1 MRPKIPALMLLCIA
15 AAAVQGCIKNDIPYP
30 RLQGNITAFEVEG
43 QAAAAVIDS
52 AAMTVTVDLADTVDM
67 AQVRLLKFTLSDNTT
82 AEPASD
88 SGDVLDMR
96 TPLKYT
102 LTTWPDQHYE
112 WTVTA
117 VQTIE
122 RYIRAKNQ
130 IGEAKINPGE
140 YEAVLYIAEDNPL
153 EQVEITG
160 MQLGPSNSVITPDP
174 TTVHD
179 FTAPQKFTVTYRDV
193 TEEWTVTVM
202 PTEVTVTTSEADAWA
217 HFAYLYGMVPSGSE
231 APGFRYMKAGGSE
244 WTDVPA
250 ADVTVDGMN
259 VSALLRGLDPGADY
273 VYKIY
278 SGSLEGG
285 EVSFTTETAEQMPN
299 MGFDAWIKDDKSWFA
314 NQDLEDSYWWDSGNI
329 GANLIGEANPTSPED
344 SFLPE
349 VGKGEGKRA
358 ARLETVVVAI
368 KMAGGNIF
376 SGHFGD
382 VKGMGAEVFFG
393 RPFETRPL
401 RLTGWY
407 SYVPKSI
414 DNVDPPSGVNL
425 PFDRNTIKGQ
435 MDCCHIFVYV
445 TAWDSPY
452 RVNTTERRYLNVND
466 PDVIGYGELVDNV
479 GTGGQYKEFSIDIK
493 YRDHRK
499 PTYCAVVAVASKYAD
514 YFTGGIGSLM
524 YVDEFA
530 FEYDGEVVWEEG
542 AQQ

>member
-1 MRPKIPALMLLCIA
+1 MRPKIPALVLLCIA

-52 AAMTVTVDLADTVDM
+52 AAFTVTVDLADTVDM

-122 RYIRAKNQ
+122 RYVRAVNQ
-130 IGEAKINPGE
+130 VGNAVFNVGECMVKLP
-140 YEAVLYIAEDNPL
+140 IAEDVPL
-153 EQVEITG
+153 DKIEILE

-174 TTVHD
+174 TQVHD
-179 FTAPQKFTVTYRDV
+179 FRAPQKFTVTYRDV
-193 TEEWTVTVM
+193 TEEWTVMVM

-259 VSALLRGLDPGADY
+259 VSALLRGLDPGTDY

-285 EVSFTTETAEQMPN
+285 EVSFKTETAEQMPN
-299 MGFDAWIKDDKSWFA
+299 MGFDEWTDIEGCWYPNLDIES
-314 NQDLEDSYWWDSGNI
+314 NYWWDSGNP
-329 GANLIGEANPTSPED
+329 GANYVSALTGSMNPTQPTD
-344 SFLPE
+344 D
-349 VGKGEGKRA
+349 VAVKGDGKKA
-358 ARLETVVVAI
+358 VKMETIMVMGL

-376 SGHFGD
+376 SGQFGK
-382 VKGMGAEVFFG
+382 VSGMNASVEFG
-393 RPFETRPL
+393 RPFTTRPL
-401 RLTGWY
+401 KLKGYYKY
-407 SYVPKSI
+407 SPVEINQVSSAYEHMRGKM
-414 DNVDPPSGVNL
+414 
-425 PFDRNTIKGQ
+425 DRCN
-435 MDCCHIFVYV
+435 IFVYV
-445 TAWDSPY
+445 TDWAAPY
-452 RVNTTERRYLNVND
+452 VVDTGAGIYLDVND
-466 PDVIGYGELVDNV
+466 EHVIGYGELVDSV
-479 GTGGQYKEFSIDIK
+479 GTGNSYEEFTIEIK
-493 YRDHRK
+493 YRNHRK

-514 YFTGGIGSLM
+514 FFTGGEGSVL

>member
-1 MRPKIPALMLLCIA
+1 MRPKIPALVLLCIA

-52 AAMTVTVDLADTVDM
+52 TAMTVTVDLADTVDM

-122 RYIRAKNQ
+122 RYVTAKNQ
-130 IGEAKINPGE
+130 VGEASINPGE
-140 YEAVLYIAEDNPL
+140 YTVVLFIAEDNPL
-153 EQVEITG
+153 EQVEITE
-160 MQLGPSNSVITPDP
+160 MQLGPSNSVIAPDP

-179 FTAPQKFTVTYRDV
+179 FRDPQKFTVTYRDV
-193 TEEWTVTVM
+193 TEEWTVAAI
-202 PTEVTVTTSEADAWA
+202 PTPVTVTTSEADAWA

-259 VSALLRGLDPGADY
+259 VSALLRGLEPGADY

-285 EVSFTTETAEQMPN
+285 EVAFTTETAAQMPN
-299 MGFDAWIKDDKSWFA
+299 MGFDAWNTTEGVVYPNADQGENF
-314 NQDLEDSYWWDSGNI
+314 WWDSGNT
-329 GANLIGEANPTSPED
+329 GAKLGGKTPTSQET
-344 SFLPE
+344 SFLA
-349 VGKGEGKRA
+349 VSGDGESA
-358 ARLETVVVAI
+358 ARLETVNAI
-368 KMAGGNIF
+368 IAMAGGNVF
-376 SGHFGD
+376 SGHFGS
-382 VKGMGAEVFFG
+382 VQGLGAEVFFG
-393 RPFETRPL
+393 RPFSTRPT
-401 RLTGWY
+401 RLTGYY
-407 SYVPKSI
+407 SYQPKTI
-414 DNVDPPSGVNL
+414 DNVKPPEGVTL

-445 TAWDSPY
+445 TAWDGPY
-452 RVNTTERRYLNVND
+452 RVNTTERRYLNIND

>member
-1 MRPKIPALMLLCIA
+1 MRRIAKILGWALIGLA
-15 AAAVQGCIKNDIPYP
+15 AAATAGCIKNDIPYP
-30 RLQGNITAFEVEG
+30 RLQGNIIAFEVEG
-43 QAAAAVIDS
+43 QTAVAVIDS
-52 AAMTVTVDLADTVDM
+52 AALTVTVDIVDTVDP
-67 AQVRLLKFTLSDNTT
+67 AKLRLLKFTLSDRAV
-82 AEPASD
+82 AEPAQD
-88 SGDVLDMR
+88 SGDILDMR
-96 TPLKYT
+96 SPLKYT
-102 LTTWPDQHYE
+102 ITTWPDQSYE

-160 MQLGPSNSVITPDP
+160 IQLGPSNSVITPDP

-299 MGFDAWIKDDKSWFA
+299 MGFDEWNKPDKNWYA
-314 NQDLEDSYWWDSGNI
+314 NADQADPWWDSGNE
-329 GANLIGEANPTSPED
+329 GANMLGEANPTSPE
-344 SFLPE
+344 E
-349 VGKGEGKRA
+349 TKVKKGKA
-358 ARLETVVVAI
+358 ARLETVSVVGV
-368 KMAGGNIF
+368 MAGGNIY
-376 SGHFGD
+376 SGDFGRTIMEG
-382 VKGMGAEVFFG
+382 GMGAEVYFG
-393 RPFETRPL
+393 RPFAHRPL
-401 RLTGWY
+401 RLTGYY
-407 SYVPKSI
+407 SYEPAVINKAKAPY
-414 DNVDPPSGVNL
+414 DNLMGE
-425 PFDRNTIKGQ
+425 
-435 MDCCHIFVYV
+435 MDMCHIFVYV
-445 TAWDSPY
+445 MASDGPKT
-452 RVNTTERRYLNVND
+452 VNTVKGIYLNVND

-530 FEYDGEVVWEEG
+530 FEYDGDVVWEEG

>member
-1 MRPKIPALMLLCIA
+1 MRPKIPAWVLLCIV

-30 RLQGNITAFEVEG
+30 RLQGNITAIEVEG

-122 RYIRAKNQ
+122 RYVRAVNQ
-130 IGEAKINPGE
+130 VGDAVFNVGECMVMLP
-140 YEAVLYIAEDNPL
+140 IAEDVPL
-153 EQVEITG
+153 DKIEILE

-174 TTVHD
+174 TQVHD
-179 FTAPQKFTVTYRDV
+179 FRAPQKFTVTYRDV
-193 TEEWTVTVM
+193 TEEWTVMVM

-259 VSALLRGLDPGADY
+259 VSALLRGLEPGADY

-285 EVSFTTETAEQMPN
+285 EVSFTTETAAQMPN
-299 MGFDAWIKDDKSWFA
+299 MGFDAWNTTEGVVYPNADQGENF
-314 NQDLEDSYWWDSGNI
+314 WWDSGNKGAKI
-329 GANLIGEANPTSPED
+329 GGKTPTSQET
-344 SFLPE
+344 SFLA
-349 VGKGEGKRA
+349 VSGDGKSA
-358 ARLETVVVAI
+358 ARLETVNAI
-368 KMAGGNIF
+368 IAMAGGNVF
-376 SGHFGD
+376 SGHFGS
-382 VKGMGAEVFFG
+382 VQGLGAEVFFG
-393 RPFETRPL
+393 RPFSTRPT
-401 RLTGWY
+401 RLTGYY
-407 SYVPKSI
+407 SYQPKTI
-414 DNVDPPSGVNL
+414 DNVKPPEGVTL
-425 PFDRNTIKGQ
+425 PFDPNTIKGQ

-445 TAWDSPY
+445 TAWDGPY

>member
-1 MRPKIPALMLLCIA
+1 MRPKIPALVLLCIA

-52 AAMTVTVDLADTVDM
+52 TAMTVTVDLADTVDM

-122 RYIRAKNQ
+122 RYVTAKNQ
-130 IGEAKINPGE
+130 VGEASINPGE
-140 YEAVLYIAEDNPL
+140 YTVVLFIAEDNPL
-153 EQVEITG
+153 EQVEITE
-160 MQLGPSNSVITPDP
+160 MQLGPSNSVIAPDP
-174 TTVHD
+174 ITVHD
-179 FTAPQKFTVTYRDV
+179 FRDPQKFTVTYRDV
-193 TEEWTVTVM
+193 TEEWTVAAI
-202 PTEVTVTTSEADAWA
+202 PTPVTVTTSEADAWA

-259 VSALLRGLDPGADY
+259 VSALLRGLEPGADY

-285 EVSFTTETAEQMPN
+285 EVSFTTETAAQMPN
-299 MGFDAWIKDDKSWFA
+299 MGFDAWNTTEGVVYPNADQGENF
-314 NQDLEDSYWWDSGNI
+314 WWDSGNT
-329 GANLIGEANPTSPED
+329 GAKLGGKTPTSQET
-344 SFLPE
+344 SFLA
-349 VGKGEGKRA
+349 VSGDGESA
-358 ARLETVVVAI
+358 ARLETVNAI
-368 KMAGGNIF
+368 IAMAGGNVF
-376 SGHFGD
+376 SGHFGS
-382 VKGMGAEVFFG
+382 VQGLGAEVFFG
-393 RPFETRPL
+393 RPFSTRPT
-401 RLTGWY
+401 RLTGYY
-407 SYVPKSI
+407 SYQPKTI
-414 DNVDPPSGVNL
+414 DNVKPPEGVTL

-445 TAWDSPY
+445 TAWDGPY

>member
-1 MRPKIPALMLLCIA
+1 MRPKIPALVLLCIA

-52 AAMTVTVDLADTVDM
+52 TAMTVTVDLADTVDM

-117 VQTIE
+117 VQTID
-122 RYIRAKNQ
+122 RYIRAVNQ
-130 IGEAKINPGE
+130 VGDAVFNVGECMVMLP
-140 YEAVLYIAEDNPL
+140 IAEDVPL
-153 EQVEITG
+153 DKIEILE
-160 MQLGPSNSVITPDP
+160 MQLGPSNSVITPDL
-174 TTVHD
+174 TQVHD
-179 FTAPQKFTVTYRDV
+179 FNKPQKFTVTYRDV
-193 TEEWTVTVM
+193 TEEWTVAVV

-259 VSALLRGLDPGADY
+259 VSALLRGLEPGADY

-285 EVSFTTETAEQMPN
+285 EVSFTTETAAQMPN
-299 MGFDAWIKDDKSWFA
+299 MGFDAWNTTEGVVYPNADQGENF
-314 NQDLEDSYWWDSGNI
+314 WWDSGNT
-329 GANLIGEANPTSPED
+329 GAKLGGKTPTSQET
-344 SFLPE
+344 SFLA
-349 VGKGEGKRA
+349 VSGDGESA
-358 ARLETVVVAI
+358 ARLETVNAI
-368 KMAGGNIF
+368 IAMAGGNVF
-376 SGHFGD
+376 SGHFGS
-382 VKGMGAEVFFG
+382 VQGLGAEVFFG
-393 RPFETRPL
+393 RPFSTRPT
-401 RLTGWY
+401 RLTGYY
-407 SYVPKSI
+407 SYQPKTI
-414 DNVDPPSGVNL
+414 DNVKPPEGVTL

-445 TAWDSPY
+445 TAWDGPY

-530 FEYDGEVVWEEG
+530 FEYDGEVVWEES

>member
-122 RYIRAKNQ
+122 RYVRAVNQ
-130 IGEAKINPGE
+130 VGDAVFNVGECMV
-140 YEAVLYIAEDNPL
+140 VLPIAEDVPL
-153 EQVEITG
+153 DKIEILE

-174 TTVHD
+174 TQVHD
-179 FTAPQKFTVTYRDV
+179 FRAPQKFTVTYRDV
-193 TEEWTVTVM
+193 TEEWTVMVM

-259 VSALLRGLDPGADY
+259 VSALLRGLEPGADY

-299 MGFDAWIKDDKSWFA
+299 MGFDEWNKPDKNWYA
-314 NQDLEDSYWWDSGNI
+314 NADQADPWWDSGNE
-329 GANLIGEANPTSPED
+329 GANMLGEANPTSPE
-344 SFLPE
+344 E
-349 VGKGEGKRA
+349 TKVKKGKA
-358 ARLETVVVAI
+358 ARLETVPVVGV
-368 KMAGGNIF
+368 MAGGNIY
-376 SGHFGD
+376 SGDFGRTIMD
-382 VKGMGAEVFFG
+382 GGMGAEVYFG
-393 RPFETRPL
+393 RPFAHRPL
-401 RLTGWY
+401 RLTGYY
-407 SYVPKSI
+407 SYEPVAINKAKAPY
-414 DNVDPPSGVNL
+414 DNLMGE
-425 PFDRNTIKGQ
+425 
-435 MDCCHIFVYV
+435 MDMCHIFVYV
-445 TAWDSPY
+445 MASDGPKT
-452 RVNTTERRYLNVND
+452 VNTVKGIYLNVND